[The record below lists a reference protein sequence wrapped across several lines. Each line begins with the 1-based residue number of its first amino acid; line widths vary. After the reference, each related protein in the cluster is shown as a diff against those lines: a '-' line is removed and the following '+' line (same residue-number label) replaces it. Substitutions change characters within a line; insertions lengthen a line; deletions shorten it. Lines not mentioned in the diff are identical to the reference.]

1 MKYKLLLIFT
11 IFFSKASI
19 SQVEDIIHGRVI
31 SSVTKFAPEG
41 AISIVE
47 KGTNNGTMADSTG
60 VFKLVPIKKRE
71 IYDLE
76 ISAGFYGT
84 LNYKYLSEWTKRSKP
99 KSIIFSATC
108 SLDSVMQDWRNTEIK
123 LYIIGSIAPV
133 ANSKSDNRFEKKYK
147 LKYFDFGCE
156 PSEVYECIE
165 KYNRRAF
172 MFLDLKYE
180 GKWRK
185 KVRKDVIGLH

>member
-1 MKYKLLLIFT
+1 MKFKLLLIIT
-11 IFFSKASI
+11 IFFSNISV
-19 SQVEDIIHGRVI
+19 SQVEDTIHGRVI
-31 SSVTKFAPEG
+31 SSVTKSAPEG
-41 AISIVE
+41 AIYIIE
-47 KGTNNGTMADSTG
+47 KSSSNGTMADSTG
-60 VFKLVPIKKRE
+60 FFKLVPSKKRE
-71 IYDLE
+71 TYDLE

-99 KSIIFSATC
+99 KSIIISVTC
-108 SLDSVMQDWRNTEIK
+108 NLDSVMQDWRKTEIK

-172 MFLDLKYE
+172 MFLDLKYKD
-180 GKWRK
+180 KWRK
-185 KVRKDVIGLH
+185 KVRKDVIGLN